1 MVLRVSVSLVVLRG
15 ETIDCPGLVIEL
27 ELHVFGP
34 NSKKLETS
42 GDPN

>member
-1 MVLRVSVSLVVLRG
+1 MSLVVLRG
-15 ETIDCPGLVIEL
+15 EMIDCPGLVIEL

>member
-1 MVLRVSVSLVVLRG
+1 MSLVVLSG
-15 ETIDCPGLVIEL
+15 EMNDCPGLVIEL

-34 NSKKLETS
+34 NSKKLVTS